1 MEDTKYR
8 AELVGNK
15 EILCLVHEEGTRT
28 YIDLK
33 MVCFFT
39 PQHQT
44 SLLVLD
50 GKLFKLTDS
59 NTMNDIT
66 EAYKKLHSSSGLRR

>member
-1 MEDTKYR
+1 MTDTKYR
-8 AELVGNK
+8 AQLVDK
-15 EILCLVHEEGTRT
+15 EILCLVENDGTRT
-28 YIDLK
+28 QIDLK

-39 PQHQT
+39 SRYQT

-59 NTMNDIT
+59 NTMNEIT
-66 EAYKKLHSSSGLRR
+66 EAYMKLHSSAGLRK